1 MDLIRSWA
9 TVGAMIGFVAGLM
22 MTLVNLFRGFPVG
35 DSGVG
40 LELRTLCPVY
50 AWGVANGYN
59 DTTQLIAMTLVGNA
73 VVYAA
78 GFAVLG
84 AALFVLKKVF

>member
-1 MDLIRSWA
+1 MSLIRNCA
-9 TVGAMIGFVAGLM
+9 VFGAIFGFVAGLL
-22 MTLVNLFRGFPVG
+22 MTMQILFHGSYAN
-35 DSGVG
+35 SGVQ
-40 LELRTLCPVY
+40 LELQTLCPVY

-59 DTTQLIAMTLVGNA
+59 DSTQLIVMTLVGNA

-84 AALFVLKKVF
+84 AVLSVLKKVF